1 MSGKD
6 CFLDTNIIVPFL
18 NGESSITDKV
28 NTLEFIHLPAIVLGE
43 LYYGA
48 MKSLHMKKN
57 LERIKILV
65 DRCEV
70 YPISEKTT
78 ALYGELKALLS
89 KKGTP
94 IPENDIWIAALAKEY
109 DLSLVTRDK
118 HFKYIPGIEIIV
130 W

>member
-43 LYYGA
+43 LYYGS
-48 MKSLHMKKN
+48 MKSLHVKKN
-57 LERIKILV
+57 LNKIKTLV
-65 DRCEV
+65 ARSEV
-70 YPISEKTT
+70 YPISEQTT
-78 ALYGELKALLS
+78 VLFGELKALLS

-109 DLSLVTRDK
+109 ELPLVTRDK
-118 HFKYIPGIEIIV
+118 HFKHIPGIEIIV

>member
-1 MSGKD
+1 
-6 CFLDTNIIVPFL
+6 
-18 NGESSITDKV
+18 
-28 NTLEFIHLPAIVLGE
+28 
-43 LYYGA
+43 
-48 MKSLHMKKN
+48 MKSLHVKKN
-57 LERIKILV
+57 LDRIKILV

-70 YPISEKTT
+70 YPIGENTT
-78 ALYGELKALLS
+78 ALYGELKASLS

-118 HFKYIPGIEIIV
+118 HFKHIPGIEIIV